1 MLLHK
6 GTAPSPCA
14 VRSTLMALSAE
25 WKTEGE
31 QHAVTT
37 SPRIGRAP
45 ATTHGELSTIALELF
60 LERGYDE
67 TTVDDIA
74 AAAGI
79 GRRTLFRYF
88 PSKNDLPWG
97 DFDALLAMM
106 RRHLADL
113 RPEVPVMQALRD
125 AIIEFNRFPPEQMA
139 LHRERMRLLLEVPA
153 LVAHSSLRYRDWRA
167 AVAEYVARRGGG
179 DANDLEP
186 QAVAWACLGL
196 CLAAYQEWLRHESED
211 LLVLI
216 DRAFQRLEASF
227 GTMPL

>member
-1 MLLHK
+1 MLLHNA
-6 GTAPSPCA
+6 TAPSPCA
-14 VRSTLMALSAE
+14 VRSTLMAPSAE

-45 ATTHGELSTIALELF
+45 VTTHGELSTIALGLF

-97 DFDALLAMM
+97 DFDALLTMM
-106 RRHLADL
+106 RGHLTDL
-113 RPEVPVMQALRD
+113 RPDVPVMEALRV
-125 AIIEFNRFPPEQMA
+125 AIIEFNRFPPEQIA
-139 LHRERMRLLLEVPA
+139 LHRERMHLLLEVPA
-153 LVAHSSLRYRDWRA
+153 LVAHSSLRYRDWRT
-167 AVAEYVARRGGG
+167 AVAEYVARRIGA
-179 DANDLEP
+179 DVNDLEP

-196 CLAAYQEWLRHESED
+196 CLSAYQEWLHHDSED
-211 LLVLI
+211 LLTLI
-216 DRAFQRLEASF
+216 DRAFRRLEASF
-227 GTMPL
+227 QVSSS